1 MKVLSLFDG
10 IGCARIALDR
20 AGIKVD
26 KYYSSEID
34 KNAIKILDN
43 NYKDVIHLG
52 DITKVTDEQIK
63 DIGDI
68 DLLIGGS
75 PCQDFSIIK
84 AGKGKGLDGEKSG
97 LYYEYLRILKAV
109 NPKYFILENVI
120 MKREWEEKISH
131 DLGVEPIVIDSALL
145 SAAHRKRNYWTN
157 IQNIEQPKDKGLL
170 LRDIVV
176 DAERVDKKYWYD
188 KDFIYNGDDA
198 EIQCTIV
205 DDHWY
210 RMAKEVHNI
219 NSKCNT
225 LICCT
230 GGHHQR
236 KVYQDGQ
243 CRKLTPLEYERLM
256 TVPAGY
262 TYGLADTHRYNALG
276 NAFTVDVIAH
286 IVRHISNIKK

>member
-34 KNAIKILDN
+34 KHAIQILKN
-43 NYKDVIHLG
+43 NYDDVIHLG
-52 DITKVTDEQIK
+52 DITKITDEQAK
-63 DIGDI
+63 ALGEI

-84 AGKGKGLDGEKSG
+84 AGKGKGLYGEKSG

-109 NPKYFILENVI
+109 KPKYFILENVQ
-120 MKREWEEKISH
+120 MKQEWKDSISK
-131 DLGVEPIVIDSALL
+131 DIGVEPILIDSELV
-145 SAAHRKRNYWTN
+145 SAAHRKRVYWTN
-157 IQNIEQPKDKGLL
+157 IQGVERPEDKGLL
-170 LRDIVV
+170 LKDIVV
-176 DAERVDKKYWYD
+176 DAQNVPSKYWYD
-188 KDFIYNGDDA
+188 KPFTYHGDDA
-198 EIQCTIV
+198 KIQCTI
-205 DDHWY
+205 DEPNWY
-210 RMAKEVHNI
+210 RMMREVHNL

-236 KVYQDGQ
+236 KVYQDGR
-243 CRKLTPLEYERLM
+243 CRKLMSLEYERLM
-256 TVPAGY
+256 TVPDGY

-276 NAFTVDVIAH
+276 NGFTADVIAH
-286 IVRHISNIKK
+286 ILSYV

>member
-20 AGIKVD
+20 AGIKVE

-43 NYKDVIHLG
+43 NYSNVIHLG
-52 DITKVTDEQIK
+52 DITKITDEQAK
-63 DIGDI
+63 ALGEI

-109 NPKYFILENVI
+109 KPKYFVLENVQ
-120 MKREWEEKISH
+120 MKKEYRDKITQ
-131 DLGVEPIVIDSALL
+131 DLLVEPALIDSASV
-145 SAAHRKRNYWTN
+145 SAAHRKRLYWTN
-157 IQNIEQPKDKGLL
+157 VKGIEQPEDKGLL
-170 LRDIVV
+170 LKDIVV
-176 DAERVDKKYWYD
+176 DAQNVPLKYWYD
-188 KDFIYNGDDA
+188 KPYTYNGDDA
-198 EIQCTIV
+198 KIQCTINEPN
-205 DDHWY
+205 WY
-210 RMAKEVHNI
+210 RMRREVHNLT
-219 NSKCNT
+219 SKCNT
-225 LICCT
+225 LVCCS

-256 TVPAGY
+256 TVPDGY

-276 NAFTVDVIAH
+276 NGFTVDVIAH
-286 IVRHISNIKK
+286 ILSYV